1 MFSSSLGYLLFLF
14 LASVFLT
21 FRVGPVA
28 HICTS
33 VSLNEIAR
41 SSPAPFKIKDN
52 KYLKYFWIS
61 SKIQFALLV
70 CIDPFLQPN
79 GFYQG
84 NETETRRTL
93 ATYADHIQVGS
104 SFPAC

>member
-1 MFSSSLGYLLFLF
+1 MFSSSRGHLLFLF
-14 LASVFLT
+14 LASVFP
-21 FRVGPVA
+21 GGAVA
-28 HICTS
+28 HTCTS
-33 VSLNEIAR
+33 VSLNEIAH
-41 SSPAPFKIKDN
+41 SSPAPFKIEDN
-52 KYLKYFWIS
+52 KYLKSFWIS
-61 SKIQFALLV
+61 SKIQFALVV